1 MPNIHPT
8 ALVDKKA
15 HIAEDVTIGPFSIIE
30 PDVVIGD
37 GTSIASHVLLAN
49 GARIGANCNIHK
61 GTVVA
66 TVPQDL
72 KFKGEASLLIID
84 DGTTVR
90 EFCTLNRGTHESGQ
104 SRVGKDCLLMAYAH
118 VAHDCVVGDHVILA
132 NGVQLGGHV
141 HIEEWA
147 IIGGFT
153 PVHQFCKVGCHAMI
167 GGGFRVVQDV
177 PPYIIVAGEPL
188 QFAGL
193 NSIGLR
199 RRGFEPSTIN
209 LLKKAYKLIYRSHLN
224 TAQALQRIKDEIEP
238 ISEIQLVIDF
248 IEKSDRG
255 IIKKSGNQ

>member
-66 TVPQDL
+66 TFPQDL

-153 PVHQFCKVGCHAMI
+153 PVPVLQSGLPCYGWRRVSRGSGCAALHHCCRRTSSICRTQFHWPAPT
-167 GGGFRVVQDV
+167 RV
-177 PPYIIVAGEPL
+177 
-188 QFAGL
+188 
-193 NSIGLR
+193 
-199 RRGFEPSTIN
+199 
-209 LLKKAYKLIYRSHLN
+209 
-224 TAQALQRIKDEIEP
+224 
-238 ISEIQLVIDF
+238 
-248 IEKSDRG
+248 
-255 IIKKSGNQ
+255 

>member
-15 HIAEDVTIGPFSIIE
+15 QIAEDVTIGPFSIVE
-30 PDVVIGD
+30 PDVVIGN
-37 GTSIASHVLLAN
+37 GSSIASHVLLAN

-66 TVPQDL
+66 TFPQDL
-72 KFKGEASLLIID
+72 KFKGEESLLIID
-84 DGTTVR
+84 EGTTVR
-90 EFCTLNRGTHESGQ
+90 EFCTLNRGTRESGL

-141 HIEEWA
+141 HIGDWA

-153 PVHQFCKVGCHAMI
+153 PIHQFCKVGCHAMV

-177 PPYIIVAGEPL
+177 PPYITVAGEPL

-199 RRGFEPSTIN
+199 RRGFAPSTIS

-224 TAQALQRIKDEIEP
+224 TTKALQRIRDEIELVA
-238 ISEIQLVIDF
+238 EIQEVIDF
-248 IEKSDRG
+248 IESSERG
-255 IIKKSGNQ
+255 IIKESGSR